1 MTDHGAF
8 FLKFVDG
15 GFDFSFAEFVE
26 HKILHDFQL
35 ISSFF
40 PSERVGKEEIS
51 PFSIR
56 SFRQHTALCCAI
68 LRRA

>member
-35 ISSFF
+35 ISS
-40 PSERVGKEEIS
+40 
-51 PFSIR
+51 
-56 SFRQHTALCCAI
+56 SFRLS
-68 LRRA
+68 LWEKRR

>member
-35 ISSFF
+35 LSV
-40 PSERVGKEEIS
+40 RARGKEEIS
-51 PFSIR
+51 PFSIP
-56 SFRQHTALCCAI
+56 
-68 LRRA
+68 

>member
-35 ISSFF
+35 ISL

-51 PFSIR
+51 PFSIP
-56 SFRQHTALCCAI
+56 
-68 LRRA
+68 